1 MEDCLCL
8 CFVWICDGGEH
19 GVERSQ
25 NRQKMIDTMNI
36 LNFRNPGMLSIE
48 NQLSDGSDFNNSI
61 DDYASKKSNKQVKK

>member
-1 MEDCLCL
+1 M
-8 CFVWICDGGEH
+8 
-19 GVERSQ
+19 ERSQ